1 MRNIVIKNAK
11 EIVTSTGFNKKA
23 GEEMKNIGIIE
34 DGSIIITDGIIEK
47 VGKTKDIFK
56 DFDTE
61 DYEII
66 DASGRSVLP
75 GFVDSH
81 THFIFAGYREEEFN
95 LRLQGATYMEIMNS
109 GGGISGTVQAT
120 RDATREEL
128 FELGKKRLN
137 SMMEFGVTTV
147 EGKSGYG
154 LETATELKQLEVMRE
169 LDKKH
174 PVDVVRTYMGAH
186 DIPKEY
192 KGRTDDFI
200 DYLIKDGLPQVK
212 ERELAEFCDIF
223 TEENVF
229 SIEQSRKLL
238 LKARDMGFK
247 LKMHA
252 DEIVQLGGAELAA
265 ELGVVSA
272 DHLLQASDRGLSAMK
287 DKGVIATLLPCTAFS
302 LKEDYARARYIID
315 NGGAVALATDY
326 NPGSSYTNSIPLLI
340 ALATIY
346 MGMSIEEVIT
356 ALTINGA
363 AAVDRV
369 DTIGSIDIGKK
380 GDIIILDAPSYKF
393 LSYNIAVNL
402 VKTVIKD
409 GKVVLNR
416 D

>member
-11 EIVTSTGFNKKA
+11 EIVTSTGFNKKT

-169 LDKKH
+169 LDQKH

>member
-169 LDKKH
+169 LDQKH

-252 DEIVQLGGAELAA
+252 DEIVQLGGSELAA
-265 ELGVVSA
+265 ELEVVSA